1 MAVLVVQEAGADVAA
16 QSTPVQAVRVA
27 LPRAARAAAAEVPT
41 AEETYSRPMRAASVA
56 QAIPVRL
63 M

>member
-27 LPRAARAAAAEVPT
+27 LPRAAAAEVPT